1 MLIQASKRY
10 AKIKKAIK
18 QYENSSTH
26 KVLKELPVLDKLP
39 VRGVPRKNLKSAAGK
54 VSALPAPKGRRA
66 VSEEDSNEEERPAAR
81 LVEDTNSGVEK
92 VCKNKKSY

>member
-1 MLIQASKRY
+1 MQ
-10 AKIKKAIK
+10 
-18 QYENSSTH
+18 
-26 KVLKELPVLDKLP
+26 DKLP